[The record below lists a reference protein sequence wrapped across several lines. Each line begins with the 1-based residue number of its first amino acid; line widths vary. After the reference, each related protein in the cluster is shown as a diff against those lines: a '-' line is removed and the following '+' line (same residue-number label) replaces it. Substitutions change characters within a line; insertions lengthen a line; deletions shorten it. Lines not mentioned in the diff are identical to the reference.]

1 MVAPRVRA
9 KYVPSR
15 GDIVW
20 LQFSPQA
27 GSEQAGHRPA
37 LVISPK
43 SYNGRVG
50 LAVFCP
56 ITSHV
61 KGYPFEVELPAGGK
75 AVGAVLADQI
85 KSLDWRVRSAK
96 KFDEV
101 SDEVLVEVL
110 AKIGTLVGFGA
121 DR

>member
-1 MVAPRVRA
+1 
-9 KYVPSR
+9 
-15 GDIVW
+15 
-20 LQFSPQA
+20 
-27 GSEQAGHRPA
+27 

-43 SYNGRVG
+43 VYNSRVG

-61 KGYPFEVELPAGGK
+61 KGYPFEVELPAGRK
-75 AVGAVLADQI
+75 AGGAVLADQV

-101 SDEVLVEVL
+101 SDEVLAEVL